1 MLNLAIGAT
10 VHEQGRVD
18 SHIRL
23 SADKAR
29 HLRSAWSEAEKRLF
43 GRLGREPKA
52 GEIVLAMLEK
62 ALAVERALPDRERG
76 QLAARCCWPDF
87 DREERP
93 KDGPSKVRFLSPADV
108 SQSEVVLRF
117 AKAHLR
123 GKRQAT
129 DSKWQS
135 QQLRDWEVLKW
146 FAQGKTDSQI
156 VRLLVDR
163 GCRRMSRQ
171 AVGDRK
177 RFQSAAIAK
186 EITKILD

>member
-1 MLNLAIGAT
+1 MTMLNLAIGAT
-10 VHEQGRVD
+10 AHPVD
-18 SHIRL
+18 RHVRWST
-23 SADKAR
+23 DEAR
-29 HLRSAWSEAEKRLF
+29 HLRSAWREAGKRMF
-43 GRLGREPKA
+43 SRVGREPRPT
-52 GEIVLAMLEK
+52 EIVLEMIRK
-62 ALAVERALPDRERG
+62 ALVVERALPDRERG
-76 QLAARCCWPDF
+76 QLAARSCWPDY
-87 DREERP
+87 DRDERP
-93 KDGPSKVRFLSPADV
+93 KDGPSKIRFLYSPGEV